1 MTKSTKASARE
12 LSAALYCAT
21 TQGDAIERGEWDS
34 IAQMIIE
41 QFLVLRRETVPVP
54 AASRAIELAYG
65 LLWHC
70 SSDRRS
76 GDGLAMQVA
85 RQALLDQ
92 LDRDGQA
99 RGIAAAR
106 AAIERSRTLSRTAPD
121 IIAKV
126 LEAQDEPALSPK

>member
-1 MTKSTKASARE
+1 MTDTTTPRE
-12 LSAALYCAT
+12 ALAKRLACSDNSILRLSGRGMPMRLSAA
-21 TQGDAIERGEWDS
+21 ERDL
-34 IAQMIIE
+34 IAE
-41 QFLVLRRETVPVP
+41 ALRQETAPVP
-54 AASRAIELAYG
+54 AASRAIELSYG

-85 RQALLDQ
+85 RQALLYQ
-92 LDRDGQA
+92 LNRDGQA

-126 LEAQDEPALSPK
+126 LEAQDEPKSD